1 MYSMYDSLYVLVNE
15 EEVNQDVKKKIIEDY
30 IVENLAAGM
39 SVDLL
44 NEMIQ
49 KGFTDIDTSRFD
61 NIKDAMSKARAIGGW
76 YGEFIESG
84 FFGIEKNTNPM
95 ADIMAIETEIK
106 AHSGST
112 ATLNVGGVS
121 VYGIT
126 AAEKSSDAIKNL
138 VALYKMTTKMQ
149 NFLLLKIEPVN
160 EGNITHMGFEEI
172 SLHMF
177 LILKKLYDMIY
188 DKLRGGGVVWSDSG
202 AWNPVT
208 MTKAF
213 QVKMSLSKIN
223 EVYNFVQLYLEHLDL
238 LNKIKTSSADR
249 ASFWRNIKD
258 LKLASFGGKTPR
270 FSLTIL

>member
-1 MYSMYDSLYVLVNE
+1 
-15 EEVNQDVKKKIIEDY
+15 
-30 IVENLAAGM
+30 
-39 SVDLL
+39 VDL
-44 NEMIQ
+44 
-49 KGFTDIDTSRFD
+49 SRFG
-61 NIKDAMSKARAIGGW
+61 NIKDATAKARAVGGW

-106 AHSGST
+106 AHSGAT
-112 ATLNVGGVS
+112 AILNIGGVS

-126 AAEKSSDAIKNL
+126 AAEKSSDAVKNL
-138 VALYKMTTKMQ
+138 VVLYKMATKMQ
-149 NFLLLKIEPVN
+149 NFLLLKIEPIS
-160 EGNITHMGFEEI
+160 EGSRMHMGFEEI

-188 DKLRGGGVVWSDSG
+188 NKLRSGGVVWSESG
-202 AWNPVT
+202 TWNPAT

-223 EVYNFVQLYLEHLDL
+223 EVYGFIQLYLEHLDL
-238 LNKIKTSSADR
+238 LSRIKSSSADR
-249 ASFWRNIKD
+249 AGFWRSIKD
-258 LKLASFGGKTPR
+258 LKLASFGGKTPQ